1 MLWLNNAIVAS
12 NTYFNPAD
20 VAQPGGNYTHGA
32 EYPPGSRVLYSAGQV
47 GISPDGSIPNDFF
60 SQADV
65 AWQSISKILRDADMT
80 TDDIIRVNHFLTAPA
95 DVEDV
100 FTDLV
105 IPYDNGIAAKHF
117 GRVKPASTL
126 VFIPALVAPQ
136 FQLEVE
142 IVAAAAP
149 HAGSGTVP
157 AIRFFDPDDVAPPV
171 GTYSQGAEIAAG
183 ARVLHTAGQV
193 GAATDG
199 SVPDDFETQAVNTF
213 RNLLGVM
220 AGDGMNPADLAK
232 IRVFLTDINDLT
244 IYRDIRQ
251 EYLGDARPAST
262 LIQIEALAMPEL
274 KIEIEVVCATAE

>member
-1 MLWLNNAIVAS
+1 MAHRSRITPRL
-12 NTYFNPAD
+12 F
-20 VAQPGGNYTHGA
+20 AQPGGNYTHGA

-47 GISPDGSIPNDFF
+47 GISPDGSIPDDFY

-65 AWQSISKILRDADMT
+65 AWQSIAKILRDADMS

-105 IPYDNGIAAKHF
+105 IPYDDGIAAKHF

-136 FQLEVE
+136 FKLEVE

-149 HAGSGTVP
+149 RAGGGTAP
-157 AIRFFDPDDVAPPV
+157 TIRFFDPDDVAPPV

-183 ARVLHTAGQV
+183 ARVLHTSGQV

-199 SVPDDFETQAVNTF
+199 SVPDDFEAQAVNTF
-213 RNLLGVM
+213 RNLVGVM
-220 AGDGMNPADLAK
+220 AGDGMGPADMAK

-244 IYRDIRQ
+244 IYRDVRQ